1 MPLNKH
7 IFQSQQLQKL
17 LTKMPTFF
25 SEDLKLHIDIE
36 NAKKKKKMQQKVYD
50 FLDNFIW
57 ITNGK
62 FSLSLQEYS

>member
-36 NAKKKKKMQQKVYD
+36 NAKKKKKCSKKSMA
-50 FLDNFIW
+50 F
-57 ITNGK
+57 
-62 FSLSLQEYS
+62 

>member
-36 NAKKKKKMQQKVYD
+36 NAKKKKKNAAK
-50 FLDNFIW
+50 
-57 ITNGK
+57 
-62 FSLSLQEYS
+62 SLWLFR